1 MEYSLYSNKSCARRR
16 RPSMTLSMQEDR
28 ESEDDW
34 DLSEAS
40 QPSCLYSMEAE
51 DYCRSS
57 YAMQSAHDR
66 EYPGTHSGFL
76 LLIWRTE
83 PAAGE

>member
-1 MEYSLYSNKSCARRR
+1 MAQASFDDIVHTGGAKFAVIESLK
-16 RPSMTLSMQEDR
+16 MTGT
-28 ESEDDW
+28 
-34 DLSEAS
+34 LSEAS

-57 YAMQSAHDR
+57 YVMKPAHDR
-66 EYPGTHSGFL
+66 EYPGIHSGFL